1 VVTIIDSRV
10 DEKKVIEERDNE
22 LVLDGGFVVPKSKET
37 DAFDAPDMNFL
48 GHSFRDYVNG
58 LIHIFMDINVV
69 LDQN

>member
-48 GHSFRDYVNG
+48 GHSFRFV
-58 LIHIFMDINVV
+58 
-69 LDQN
+69 